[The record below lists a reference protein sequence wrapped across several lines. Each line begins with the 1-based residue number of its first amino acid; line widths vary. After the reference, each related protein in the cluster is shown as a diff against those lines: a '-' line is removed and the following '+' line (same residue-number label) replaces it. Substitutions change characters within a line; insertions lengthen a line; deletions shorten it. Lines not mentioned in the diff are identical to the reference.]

1 MTVLSVIRP
10 ILRQESVAMQHD
22 HTTGET
28 NAQASSPR
36 LTTEEARGGTGLNVV
51 RWVLL
56 ISLALAVLAL
66 SAVWLTGAFNSAQP
80 NSDGVVSG
88 QATPTS

>member
-1 MTVLSVIRP
+1 
-10 ILRQESVAMQHD
+10 MQHD

-28 NAQASSPR
+28 NAQASSSR